1 MALARARRRRFI
13 PRIRPPAPA
22 PVDGVV
28 LRYRAAMR
36 ELVRALRVTVLRA
49 LAADIRAL
57 RETRNDDAERT
68 IAGVR
73 VSLYRTIET
82 VVSSS
87 SGRAFGSVDRS
98 TTEDV
103 VRQFRSVEVEVLRSV
118 PSVAARFPSFVQEN
132 VRLITSVVDR
142 GLGQVARL
150 VERATARGTRAE
162 VLARQILERFDVTTS
177 RAELIAR
184 DQVLKLHGAVTR
196 LRQEALGIRRYTWS
210 TSLDERVRE
219 MHAELEGTEQRWDDP
234 PVVSED
240 GRREHP
246 GGDFQ
251 CRCVAV
257 PIIDE
262 IAAETAETGSTP
274 EEIARTAAATLTG
287 RLLGAAP
294 GQLGFPEFL
303 GSTRREVE
311 AARVAARVEAQASAR
326 TATPASPPPATLPPL
341 QAVPAAAEEF
351 HERFQAAFAGSPFKN
366 HVSHYSPEE
375 IRAKRMTPLLAR
387 DGKVGCVIVDHG
399 DGRIE
404 ASALFNN
411 GGGPGAGVAML
422 REAVEKYGV
431 NYVECYAGTLDKLY
445 EKLGFEEISRSP
457 FDPAFAAP
465 DWNYAKFDRPD
476 YVTMR
481 LKKR

>member
-196 LRQEALGIRRYTWS
+196 LDRKS
-210 TSLDERVRE
+210 
-219 MHAELEGTEQRWDDP
+219 
-234 PVVSED
+234 VV
-240 GRREHP
+240 
-246 GGDFQ
+246 
-251 CRCVAV
+251 
-257 PIIDE
+257 
-262 IAAETAETGSTP
+262 
-274 EEIARTAAATLTG
+274 
-287 RLLGAAP
+287 
-294 GQLGFPEFL
+294 
-303 GSTRREVE
+303 
-311 AARVAARVEAQASAR
+311 
-326 TATPASPPPATLPPL
+326 
-341 QAVPAAAEEF
+341 
-351 HERFQAAFAGSPFKN
+351 
-366 HVSHYSPEE
+366 
-375 IRAKRMTPLLAR
+375 
-387 DGKVGCVIVDHG
+387 
-399 DGRIE
+399 
-404 ASALFNN
+404 
-411 GGGPGAGVAML
+411 
-422 REAVEKYGV
+422 
-431 NYVECYAGTLDKLY
+431 
-445 EKLGFEEISRSP
+445 
-457 FDPAFAAP
+457 
-465 DWNYAKFDRPD
+465 
-476 YVTMR
+476 
-481 LKKR
+481 